1 MNIEICIHPSI
12 LPIHHANESGYTK
25 VTFRMMDSSRIY
37 IYFCD
42 VHMLIYAMNNS
53 VDITTDHKT
62 SCVHI
67 GIDKKINM
75 SSRGFIDDM
84 NI

>member
-1 MNIEICIHPSI
+1 MEIVSIYLI
-12 LPIHHANESGYTK
+12 LPIHQQEWIHKSYIS
-25 VTFRMMDSSRIY
+25 FMMDSSCTLFIF
-37 IYFCD
+37 IF
-42 VHMLIYAMNNS
+42 VMLHMLIYAMNNF

-84 NI
+84 NV